1 MSIVDNEKLP
11 RLLRGPGAVIVPVVI
26 GLLASFGAAFQLHRS
41 QQRAAH
47 EEFERRQD
55 LSHYILV
62 QGLRTY
68 ENAVFSLRLVAANNT
83 NFAHEEFLGAAR
95 TLHAITPGIQSLQWV
110 VDVRGDQLE
119 GFLESARET
128 VRPDFHL
135 HQRTASGQIVR
146 LDPATVPLERE
157 LTVISYVYPVAG
169 NEPAFGYD
177 VRTAPSVLQN
187 EESRRTGAIVTT
199 RAIPLV
205 EGFRGVVLTAYTP
218 RPPAEPLFPPP
229 RRGPGFAQVVLRL
242 DTVLGQILGPP
253 SRNNSDFAL
262 YDLTDGE
269 PEPLYT
275 RLRQR
280 EDPESEPVA
289 FDAFVTPETSLRDLS
304 IGGRMWRAAYR
315 PTPGLNAPF
324 LNAGTLVI
332 FLGGLAITGL
342 GAAYLRLMIR
352 RNERIRAEVANR
364 TAELNDSRA
373 LLEAIIDHNPSA
385 IWIKDT
391 DLRYRLV
398 NRTFAAH
405 YGREKTEL
413 LGVTELGVHTA
424 ETLAAMQKVD
434 REVLADGKTRHYEQS
449 NMLSG
454 RERTFLISKFAI
466 RRRDGTISSVA
477 GVSTEITELRAAE
490 AERLAIQRKLQET
503 QKLESLGVLAG
514 GIAHDFNNL
523 LTGILGHATLCRNLV
538 APGSSGASSLQ
549 QIELA
554 ARRAG
559 ELCQQMLAY
568 SGRGR
573 FSIGPLDL
581 GALVGESVP
590 LLRLSLPKSARLTLD
605 LAPGLPSVVADA
617 SQVRQIVMNLVMN
630 AAEALPAAGGDIT
643 ARTRLVLADADLFA
657 ACVLQPALPA
667 GAYVCLEVSD
677 TGSGMSA
684 ETIAKIFDPFYTTKF
699 TGRGLGLA
707 AVLGIVRG
715 HQGALRVISQPGA
728 GSSFFLYL
736 PASTAAAPASAA
748 PFTPSPLPAGQRIL
762 LVEDEATVR
771 ETARLILESFGYE
784 VDAAADGLEGVACF
798 RRDPA
803 RPDLA
808 LLDLTMPGL
817 SGQAVFAA
825 LRAERP
831 DLPVL
836 FMSGF
841 SESDAGE
848 LLSAPRTGFL
858 AKPFTLSALRQ
869 KLAALRRA

>member
-1 MSIVDNEKLP
+1 MPIVDNEKLP

-26 GLLASFGAAFQLHRS
+26 GLLASVGAAFQIHLS
-41 QQRAAH
+41 QQHVAH

-55 LSHYILV
+55 LAHHILV

-110 VDVRGDQLE
+110 SEVRGEQIPD
-119 GFLESARET
+119 FLASARAS
-128 VRPDFHL
+128 VRPDFSL
-135 HQRTASGQIVR
+135 RVRDASGHVVP
-146 LDPATVPLERE
+146 LDPATIPPNRE

-169 NEPAFGYD
+169 NENAFGYD
-177 VRTAPSVLQN
+177 VRTAPSLRHTD
-187 EESRRTGAIVTT
+187 ESRRTGAIVTT
-199 RAIPLV
+199 HAIPLV
-205 EGFRGVVLTAYTP
+205 QGYAGIILTAYTP
-218 RPPAEPLFPPP
+218 RPPAEPFDPPP
-229 RRGPGFAQVVLRL
+229 KRGPGFAQVVLRL
-242 DTVLGQILGPP
+242 DTALDQTLGPP
-253 SRNNSDFAL
+253 SWTNTDFAL
-262 YDLTDGE
+262 YDMTDGT

-275 RLRQR
+275 RLRGH
-280 EDPESEPVA
+280 ETPETLPHGY
-289 FDAFVTPETSLRDLS
+289 DAFVTPETTLRDLS
-304 IGGRMWRAAYR
+304 FGGRVWRAAYR
-315 PTPGLNAPF
+315 PIPGWNQSF
-324 LNAGTLVI
+324 LDLGTLVI

-342 GAAYLRLMIR
+342 GASYLRMMIR
-352 RNERIRAEVANR
+352 RNERIRMEVEAR
-364 TAELNDSRA
+364 TSELDESRA
-373 LLEAIIDHNPSA
+373 LLESIIDHNPSA
-385 IWIKDT
+385 IWMKDPS
-391 DLRYRLV
+391 LRFRLI
-398 NRTFAAH
+398 NQTFASH
-405 YGREKTEL
+405 YGGDKNRI
-413 LGVTELGVHTA
+413 LGLSDDALHSP
-424 ETLAAMQKVD
+424 ETVVEMQKRD
-434 REVLADGKTRHYEQS
+434 REILADGVTRHYEHRVVIK
-449 NMLSG
+449 G
-454 RERTFLISKFAI
+454 ETRIFLTSKFAI
-466 RRRDGTISSVA
+466 RRADGKIHAVA

-490 AERLAIQRKLQET
+490 AGRLAIERKLLEA

-523 LTGILGHATLCRNLV
+523 LTGILGHATLCRDLL
-538 APGSSGASSLQ
+538 APGSSAASSLQ

-590 LLRLSLPKSARLTLD
+590 LLRLSLPKSARLSLD
-605 LAPGLPSVVADA
+605 LAPGLPAVVADA

-630 AAEALPAAGGDIT
+630 AAEALPASGGDIS

-657 ACVLQPALPA
+657 ACVLQPALATGP
-667 GAYVCLEVSD
+667 YVCLEVSD

-684 ETIAKIFDPFYTTKF
+684 ETIAKIFEPFFTTKF

-715 HQGALRVISQPGA
+715 HKGALRVVSQPGS
-728 GSSFFLYL
+728 GTSFFLYL
-736 PASTAAAPASAA
+736 PASAELPPAAAPTSPA
-748 PFTPSPLPAGQRIL
+748 PAPAGARIL
-762 LVEDEATVR
+762 LVEDETTVR

-784 VDAAADGLEGVACF
+784 VDAAEDGLAGVACF

-817 SGQAVFAA
+817 SGQEVFAA

-836 FMSGF
+836 FMSGY
-841 SESDAGE
+841 SESDAAE
-848 LLSAPRTGFL
+848 LLAAPRTGFL
-858 AKPFTLSALRQ
+858 AKPFTLEALRQ
-869 KLAALRRA
+869 KLAALRRS